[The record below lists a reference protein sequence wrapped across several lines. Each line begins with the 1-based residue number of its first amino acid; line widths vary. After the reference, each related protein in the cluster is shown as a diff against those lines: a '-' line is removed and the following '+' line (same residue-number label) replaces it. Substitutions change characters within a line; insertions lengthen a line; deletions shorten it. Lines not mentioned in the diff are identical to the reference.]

1 MSFLTPLFLIAASAA
16 LLPVLA
22 HLVRRRQM
30 RRIPFSSLMLIQASP
45 EAVVRRRRLKDLL
58 LLALR
63 VSMLVLLALA
73 FARPFIPQESLPFLP
88 ERQDESVVVL
98 IDRSLS
104 MQAYGRFEDAR
115 RLALGRIDGAGSND
129 EIAVVGFSD
138 TADQLTELSN
148 DAALHRGVV
157 ASLASSFRTTDF
169 HAPLRLAA
177 DILQDARHEA
187 RTVVFISDFQ
197 RSGFTGALENFTLP
211 GDIAVVTESVADDL
225 SENSHFEEFALSMQR
240 AADTVSVD
248 LTARVNSHAPENA
261 VQLWMDGQSVDEIGL
276 PALAGGAASFRQL
289 TTRKGYFQ
297 GSLRLGGDALQAD
310 DTFYFTYR
318 VAERPLVLVVDAD
331 PGRRNA
337 FFLRTAFDLG
347 AAAQYSLR
355 QSNRLTSSAL
365 AGADVVFAAGFPAFS
380 PLEIAALERFATAGG
395 GVILSAGPDTDLE
408 NFASA
413 LRQLGIA
420 GGQPFEFRQPAAGES
435 FMLGRID
442 DRHPMFAPFANS
454 GTGATLRPK
463 FRRYVR
469 MIPDSAATVPA
480 RYDSGDPFLLERR
493 LGFGRVLA
501 YTSTFSTQW
510 TDLPLSGIFVPLLHH
525 AAAHSFNAPATQE
538 QYLVGEVV
546 TLPGTSGDVWDVRAP
561 DGNVY
566 KVSVGGAESGFFRAT
581 DKPGHYV
588 AVRASRRIPFSVN
601 TDPEESLLEVRDE
614 EEAYAAVA
622 ARRDAPAPAPEEAA
636 LVLQDEEREQ
646 KLWRAVIMLLIGLF
660 VLETWL
666 ANRSQ

>member
-22 HLVRRRQM
+22 HLVRRRQT

-63 VSMLVLLALA
+63 AMMLILLALA

-88 ERQDESVVVL
+88 ERQDESVVFL

-115 RLALGRIDGAGSND
+115 RLALRRIDGAASND

-138 TADQLTELSN
+138 TAEQLTELSS

-157 ASLASSFRTTDF
+157 ASLAPSFRTTDF

-187 RTVVFISDFQ
+187 RTIVFISDYQ

-211 GDIAVVTESVADDL
+211 DDIAVVTESVADDR
-225 SENSHFEEFALSMQR
+225 SENSYFEEFALSMQR

-248 LTARVNSHAPENA
+248 LSTRVTSHAPENA
-261 VQLWMDGQSVDEIGL
+261 LQLWMDGQSVDALEL
-276 PALAGGAASFRQL
+276 PALAGASASFRQL
-289 TTRKGYFQ
+289 TTRMGYFQ
-297 GSLRLGGDALQAD
+297 GSLRLGADGLQAD
-310 DTFYFTYR
+310 DSFYFTYR
-318 VAERPLVLVVDAD
+318 VAERPVVLIVDAD
-331 PGRRNA
+331 PERRNA

-355 QSNRLTSSAL
+355 QSSRLTSSAL
-365 AGADVVFAAGFPAFS
+365 TGADVVFAAGFPAFS
-380 PLEIAALERFATAGG
+380 PLEIAALERFAMAGG

-408 NFASA
+408 SFASA
-413 LRQLGIA
+413 LRQLGVV
-420 GGQPFEFRQPAAGES
+420 GDQPLESRQPAAGEA
-435 FMLGRID
+435 FMLGRIE

-469 MIPDSAATVPA
+469 MIPDTAATVPA

-493 LGFGRVLA
+493 LGSGRVLA

-525 AAAHSFNAPATQE
+525 AAAYSFDSPATQE
-538 QYLVGEVV
+538 QYLIGEVV
-546 TLPGTSGDVWDVRAP
+546 SLAGTSGDVWDVRAP

-566 KVSVGGAESGFFRAT
+566 KVSVDAAEFGFFRAT
-581 DKPGHYV
+581 EKPGHYV
-588 AVRASRRIPFSVN
+588 AVRANQRIPFSVN
-601 TDPEESLLEVRDE
+601 TDPSESLLDVRDE
-614 EEAYAAVA
+614 EEAYAAVVE
-622 ARRDAPAPAPEEAA
+622 RRSAPVPAPEEAS

-646 KLWRAVIMLLIGLF
+646 KLWRVVIMLLVGLF

-666 ANRSQ
+666 ANRTQ